1 MSTDEQMIYG
11 PFTVVSDNHCP
22 TMTTNH
28 NHDSDAYVVTV
39 SVAMM
44 MRLCAIDDDL
54 ILIEGSCGIKAL
66 FRIRCSSDI
75 SFNHIKLNEVIVLH

>member
-11 PFTVVSDNHCP
+11 PFTIVTNNHCQ
-22 TMTTNH
+22 TITTNH
-28 NHDSDAYVVTV
+28 NSDAYVATV

-44 MRLCAIDDDL
+44 IRLCAIDDDL

-75 SFNHIKLNEVIVLH
+75 SFDHIKLNEVIVLH